1 MIAPQAS
8 RALHQFV
15 DDELLRAPLL
25 FDQLIEGTTDH
36 ARRSLP
42 ELANFQRAATVDLMQ
57 ALQSHRVRMSE
68 YFLHSLR
75 EQTTTELSR
84 QKPPLAPASP
94 KPLALALSL
103 SLSLVDEQEVALD
116 VQLSHTIEA
125 IKSVADYEL
134 RELQTF
140 VSALVGDMEM
150 SRDHNP
156 FRAETFAR
164 ALWAASQALPLS
176 RGHQVNFMQHAA
188 ATLAQLLRTSYSATT
203 ARLESMGIEP
213 AAYRTLI
220 LPAGSRSRHGRMG
233 ESSVSPDMRGM
244 RDSMPAN
251 FDARGKAEPAPRST
265 RHSSLDTTSPSQ
277 QRADRQTIELVS
289 RLFEAM
295 LDDDRVAN
303 DVSLLI
309 SRLQGPA
316 MRLALRDTTLFDHDR
331 HPLWKFINRTVY
343 ASQMTPDFGDPERLQ
358 LLKMVKA
365 TIDQVAGEND
375 QTTRLYRWAH
385 ERLEAWLQKRL
396 ARRLTAVASQ
406 LGALQKLEEKMMG
419 GHSAPITLH
428 GTLDVPQLDTVPGAL
443 MEEGATVRAALTDGE
458 DWLEQLVVGDWV
470 RVFLQGRWVHA
481 QLLWSGER
489 REILLFGDG
498 GSDTTWAIRR
508 GALLMMHGNRLLKDL
523 KQRAIVATAAAR
535 VQEQLTADSTS

>member
-443 MEEGATVRAALTDGE
+443 MEESATVRAALTDGE

>member
-25 FDQLIEGTTDH
+25 FDQLIEGTIDH

-443 MEEGATVRAALTDGE
+443 MEESATVRAALTDGE